1 MSDPIQAFMQA
12 NGLASQRFPANSRY
26 AGVGVTQ
33 LVRPDGSTV
42 ACLQRRF
49 IAQPEQF
56 PPWLNH
62 VVISGDRLDSLAA
75 RYFGDPQLYWRLCDA
90 NRALRPQDL
99 TDALGRQLLITLQAD
114 ALGAGGA

>member
-12 NGLASQRFPANSRY
+12 SGLASQRFPANSRY

-33 LVRPDGSTV
+33 MTRPDGSTV
-42 ACLQRRF
+42 TYLDRRF
-49 IAQPEQF
+49 IPQPGQF
-56 PPWLNH
+56 PPWLDH
-62 VVISGDRLDSLAA
+62 VVVGGDRLDSLAA
-75 RYFGDPQLYWRLCDA
+75 RYFGDPELYWRLCDA

-99 TDALGRQLLITLQAD
+99 TDALGRRLLVTLQAD